1 MQEESI
7 EEAIRIC
14 IENIQNSN
22 INIVDKVELLIN
34 INHFLENYDEMIVR
48 EKYERYK
55 NERLKTKNSKVF
67 R

>member
-1 MQEESI
+1 MKEESI

-34 INHFLENYDEMIVR
+34 INHFLENYDEMIKV
-48 EKYERYK
+48 KVK
-55 NERLKTKNSKVF
+55 NKCSG
-67 R
+67 

>member
-34 INHFLENYDEMIVR
+34 INYFLENYDEMI
-48 EKYERYK
+48 
-55 NERLKTKNSKVF
+55 KVKVKKKCSG
-67 R
+67 